1 MQLNRTFKVGLLIS
15 GLSLLV
21 ACGSEPG
28 AQQPQQMAPAVSV
41 AEVVHQRITEWDEFT
56 GRLEA
61 PESVSLRP
69 RVSGYIDSIAFKEG
83 AIVEAGQPLFYIDD
97 RSFKAEVR
105 RLDAELADANSRLK
119 LAKSSFVRA
128 TELAEKQA
136 ISDEI
141 FDSRVAELEQ
151 AKARLRSTKAAI
163 EIAKLNLSYTKVTAP
178 ITGRISR
185 ALITAGNLVNAGQTE
200 LTSIV
205 SANRVYAYF
214 DADEQTYLK
223 YMALAK
229 EGTRPSS
236 REVKNPVYMG
246 LANESDFPNEGYIDF
261 IDNQI
266 NPATGTIRGRAVF
279 DNAED
284 KFIPGLF
291 TRIKLVGSASYDGI
305 LIDDKAVATDLGNK
319 YVMVLDGDN
328 KVQYRAITLGEKL
341 NGLRIVKSGL
351 NAGDSIVVNGLQRVR
366 PGAQVVPEI
375 VPMAKTD
382 ALEQLQ
388 AQQLR
393 VDNSL
398 QRWSIAGDK
407 GATLVSESTRVGG

>member
-15 GLSLLV
+15 GLSLLS
-21 ACGSEPG
+21 ACGTEPG
-28 AQQPQQMAPAVSV
+28 AQPPQQMAPAVSV

-69 RVSGYIDSIAFKEG
+69 RISGYIESIGFTEG
-83 AIVEAGQPLFYIDD
+83 AIVKAGQPLFYIDD

-105 RLDAELADANSRLK
+105 RLEAELADATSRLT
-119 LAKSSFVRA
+119 LAKSSYVRA
-128 TELAEKQA
+128 TELTEKNA

-151 AKARLRSTKAAI
+151 AKARLRSTSAAL

-178 ITGRISR
+178 ITGRVSR

-205 SANRVYAYF
+205 SANKVYAYF

-223 YMALAK
+223 YMTLAK

-246 LANESDFPNEGYIDF
+246 LANESDFPHEGYIDF
-261 IDNQI
+261 IDNQV

-279 DNAED
+279 ENTEG

-291 TRIKLVGSASYDGI
+291 TRIKLVGSATYDGI
-305 LIDDKAVATDLGNK
+305 LIDDKAVSTDLGNK
-319 YVMVLDGDN
+319 YVLVLDGEN

-351 NAGDSIVVNGLQRVR
+351 VAGDSIVVNGLQRVR
-366 PGAQVVPEI
+366 PGAQVAPEV
-375 VPMAKTD
+375 VPMAQGDELKN
-382 ALEQLQ
+382 LQ
-388 AQQLR
+388 AQQQR

-398 QRWSIAGDK
+398 QRLSSE
-407 GATLVSESTRVGG
+407 TLVSETSVVGG

>member
-1 MQLNRTFKVGLLIS
+1 MQLNQTFKVGLLMGS
-15 GLSLLV
+15 LSLLS
-21 ACGSEPG
+21 ACGEPS
-28 AQQPQQMAPAVSV
+28 AQPPQQMAPAVSV
-41 AEVVHQRITEWDEFT
+41 AAVIHQRITEWDEFT

-69 RVSGYIDSIAFKEG
+69 RISGYIDSIGFKEG
-83 AIVEAGQPLFYIDD
+83 AIVKAGQPLFYIDD
-97 RSFKAEVR
+97 RSYKAEVR
-105 RLDAELADANSRLK
+105 RLEAELADVNSQLK
-119 LAKSSFVRA
+119 LAKSTFVRA
-128 TELAEKQA
+128 NELTENNA
-136 ISDEI
+136 ISVEL
-141 FDSRVAELEQ
+141 FDSRAADLEQ
-151 AKARLRSTKAAI
+151 AKARLRSTSAAL

-185 ALITAGNLVNAGQTE
+185 AQITAGNLVSAGQTE
-200 LTSIV
+200 LTTIV
-205 SANRVYAYF
+205 SVNQVYAYF

-223 YMALAK
+223 YIKLAR

-246 LANESDFPNEGYIDF
+246 LANESGFPHEGYIDF
-261 IDNQI
+261 IDNQV

-279 DNAED
+279 ENPEGN
-284 KFIPGLF
+284 FIPGLF

-305 LIDDKAVATDLGNK
+305 LIDDKAIATDLGNK
-319 YVMVLDGDN
+319 YVMVLDADN

-366 PGAQVVPEI
+366 PGAQVVPEV

-382 ALEQLQ
+382 ALQQLQ

-398 QRWSIAGDK
+398 QRLSTE
-407 GATLVSESTRVGG
+407 TLVSESTVVGG

>member
-1 MQLNRTFKVGLLIS
+1 M
-15 GLSLLV
+15 
-21 ACGSEPG
+21 
-28 AQQPQQMAPAVSV
+28 
-41 AEVVHQRITEWDEFT
+41 
-56 GRLEA
+56 
-61 PESVSLRP
+61 SLRP

-83 AIVEAGQPLFYIDD
+83 ATVEAGQPLFYIDD

-141 FDSRVAELEQ
+141 LDSRVAELEQ
-151 AKARLRSTKAAI
+151 AKARLRSTTAAI

-205 SANRVYAYF
+205 SGNRVYAYF

-279 DNAED
+279 DNAEG

-328 KVQYRAITLGEKL
+328 NT
-341 NGLRIVKSGL
+341 
-351 NAGDSIVVNGLQRVR
+351 
-366 PGAQVVPEI
+366 P
-375 VPMAKTD
+375 
-382 ALEQLQ
+382 
-388 AQQLR
+388 
-393 VDNSL
+393 
-398 QRWSIAGDK
+398 
-407 GATLVSESTRVGG
+407 